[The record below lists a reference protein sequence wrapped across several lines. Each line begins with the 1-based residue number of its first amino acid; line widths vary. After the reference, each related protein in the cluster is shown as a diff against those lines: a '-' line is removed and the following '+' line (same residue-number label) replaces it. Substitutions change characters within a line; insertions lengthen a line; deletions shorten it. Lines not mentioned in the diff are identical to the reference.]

1 MHAEKQSLT
10 EHLTELRGG
19 LIKSFLAIILTTSV
33 ALVFSPQLLDFSIQP
48 LQKILEDRNRIHAVV
63 IHPNKERAKNISQ
76 KLQAEAQVLFLGHVD
91 SLKKLRPLAQ
101 QAVSDKT
108 PIDLAIV
115 SALALGDDGLMASDV
130 LDGLKPAP
138 FVAYTVKNAKDP
150 LVSEL
155 MLEGANVILDPPRT
169 AVVRRMVRRA
179 AAAAGKSAAVDRLV
193 VLSPLE
199 PFFAY
204 LKIAFV
210 IGLFLACP
218 VWLYQAWMFISPG
231 LYKHERRFAL
241 PVIVSGSILFVAGG
255 AFAYFAMFPVMFDF
269 LVNEMMPASLVSSF
283 TVSNYLGLLLR
294 ITVAFGVV
302 FELPLAIAMMS
313 MVGLVSAERLAG
325 FRKYWLVISFV
336 LGAILTPADPV
347 SQMMMAVPLV
357 AFYEVGI
364 IAARIIGKPK
374 SKVEEEEKEEELSE
388 A

>member
-1 MHAEKQSLT
+1 MEDNKQSLT
-10 EHLTELRGG
+10 DHLTELRTG
-19 LIKSFLAIILTTSV
+19 LIKSFLAIILTTGV
-33 ALVFSPQLLDFSIQP
+33 ALIFSPQLLDISIEP
-48 LQKILEDRNRIHAVV
+48 LQKVLEGRNRIHAVV
-63 IHPNKERAKNISQ
+63 IHPNKDHAKNIAD
-76 KLQAEAQVLFLGHVD
+76 KLAKSERVLFLGSVD
-91 SLKKLRPLAQ
+91 TLKDLRPLAEKAQ
-101 QAVSDKT
+101 KEST
-108 PIDLAIV
+108 SIDLAIV
-115 SALALGDDGLMASDV
+115 SAQSLGDDGLMASDI

-138 FVAYTVKNAKDP
+138 FITYTVKNAKDP
-150 LVSEL
+150 LVAEL
-155 MLEGANVILDPPRT
+155 MLEGANVILDPPRV
-169 AVVRRMVRRA
+169 AVVNRTIRRA

-218 VWLYQAWMFISPG
+218 IWLYQAWLFVSPG
-231 LYKHERRFAL
+231 LYRHERKFAL
-241 PVIVSGSILFVAGG
+241 PMIVSGSILFVAGG

-294 ITVAFGVV
+294 ITVAFGLV
-302 FELPLAIAMMS
+302 FELPLAIAMLAMA
-313 MVGLVSAERLAG
+313 GLVTADRLAK

-364 IAARIIGKPK
+364 IAARLVGKPK
-374 SKVEEEEKEEELSE
+374 LEVNDDNTSLEQV
-388 A
+388 

>member
-1 MHAEKQSLT
+1 MKDTKQSLT
-10 EHLTELRGG
+10 DHLTELRTG
-19 LIKSFLAIILTTSV
+19 LIKSFLAILVTTGI
-33 ALVFSPQLLDFSIQP
+33 ALFFSPQLLDLAIEP
-48 LQKILEDRNRIHAVV
+48 LQAVLEARNRIHAVV
-63 IHPNKERAKNISQ
+63 IHPNQDHAKNIGS
-76 KLQAEAQVLFLGHVD
+76 KLSKSERVVLLGSIKSLKELKPLSKEAQ
-91 SLKKLRPLAQ
+91 SK
-101 QAVSDKT
+101 KT
-108 PIDLAIV
+108 PIDLVIV
-115 SALALGDDGLMASDV
+115 SAESLGDDGLMASDV
-130 LDGLKPAP
+130 LDGVKPAP
-138 FVAYTVKNAKDP
+138 FITYTVKSAKDP

-155 MLEGANVILDPPRT
+155 MLEGANVIVDPPRT
-169 AVVRRMVRRA
+169 AVVNRVIRRA

-210 IGLFLACP
+210 IGLFMACP
-218 VWLYQAWMFISPG
+218 IWLFQAWQFISPG
-231 LYKHERRFAL
+231 LYIHERKFAL
-241 PVIVSGSILFVAGG
+241 PVIVSGSFLFVGGG

-302 FELPLAIAMMS
+302 FELPLAIAMLA
-313 MVGLVSAERLAG
+313 MVGIVTPEILQK

-336 LGAILTPADPV
+336 LGAFLTPADPI

-357 AFYEVGI
+357 AFYEIGI
-364 IAARIIGKPK
+364 LAAKLVGKPK
-374 SKVEEEEKEEELSE
+374 VDASEEESALEK